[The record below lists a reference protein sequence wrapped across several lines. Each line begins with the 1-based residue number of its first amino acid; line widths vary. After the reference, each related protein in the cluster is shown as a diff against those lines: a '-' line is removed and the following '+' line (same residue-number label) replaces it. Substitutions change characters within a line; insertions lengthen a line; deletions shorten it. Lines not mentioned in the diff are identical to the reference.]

1 MIKHFLGFFLLSI
14 VLFSCGDETTVEE
27 GNEDGT
33 TEQETSLED
42 NFTISGTIDHA
53 ARENLYL
60 EAMTQRGVVN
70 VAKTQLDEYGKFK
83 LSGNIPGLGIY
94 QLRLG
99 DQGDE
104 LIVLT
109 LLPEDNI
116 TVKASKDE
124 YMETPQLSGGKWTEV
139 MTDYTPIFAKFH
151 DEQDEL
157 QKLKGTISDEELMK
171 RFMKIKQPVDAF
183 AQKSMSKDPANP
195 YNIILSSALTPQM
208 GFDDW
213 DPKNLEI
220 LRKVSTAFEK
230 EYPSTQ
236 MAQAMTQQT
245 AQVEMM
251 YNQHL
256 SNDATPGK
264 TAPEISLPRPD
275 GSILSLSSL
284 RGNYVLIDF
293 WASWCGPCRREN
305 PNVIKLYNKYK
316 NDGFTV
322 FSVSLDENKDAWL
335 GAIAADGLVWPNH
348 VSDLSRWDSPIVQAY
363 QIQGIPHTVL
373 IDPQGKILN
382 VGLRG
387 AELEQKLKDIFKK

>member
-1 MIKHFLGFFLLSI
+1 MIKHFLGFFLLSV
-14 VLFSCGDETTVEE
+14 VLFSCGDETTVED
-27 GNEDGT
+27 GSEDGT
-33 TEQETSLED
+33 EQEKLED

-53 ARENLYL
+53 ARSNVYL

-70 VAKTQLDEYGKFK
+70 VATAQLDEYGKFK
-83 LSGNIPGLGIY
+83 LTGNIPGLGIY

-99 DQGDE
+99 DQGDQ

-109 LLPEDNI
+109 LMPDDNI
-116 TVKASKDE
+116 KLKASKDE
-124 YMETPQLSGGKWTEV
+124 YMKTPKLSGSSWTAA
-139 MTDYTPIFAKFH
+139 MTAYTPVFAKFH
-151 DEQDEL
+151 DAQDEL

-171 RFMKIKQPVDAF
+171 RFVKIKQPVDAF
-183 AQKSMSKDPANP
+183 CQKAMTEEPGNP

-208 GFDDW
+208 GFEEW
-213 DPKNLEI
+213 DPKNLQI
-220 LRKVSTAFEK
+220 LKEVSTAFQEK
-230 EYPSTQ
+230 YPGAKMTEAMVQ
-236 MAQAMTQQT
+236 QA

-256 SNDATPGK
+256 SNDAVPGK
-264 TAPEISLPRPD
+264 MAPEIALPRPN

-316 NDGFTV
+316 NDGFTIY
-322 FSVSLDENKDAWL
+322 SVSLDENKEAWL

-348 VSDLSRWDSPIVQAY
+348 VSDLTRWNSPVVQAY

-382 VGLRG
+382 IGLRG